1 MIKQR
6 QERQLAKQ
14 YTCYASEQQI
24 NSFLRIQV
32 ACAIAAIN
40 PVVFFGSVPFAR
52 GSLTQTRVLG
62 YRAAWFFAG
71 GHDASVQ

>member
-1 MIKQR
+1 M
-6 QERQLAKQ
+6 
-14 YTCYASEQQI
+14 
-24 NSFLRIQV
+24 QV

-40 PVVFFGSVPFAR
+40 LVVFFGSVPFAR
-52 GSLTQTRVLG
+52 GSSTQTHGTRVLG